1 VGVSLHPQAGLRLA
15 AVVLVEV
22 HDEWQVSDSR
32 HLREG
37 SMAQPDQPA
46 KEMAQPALIAPWLP
60 TR

>member
-1 VGVSLHPQAGLRLA
+1 LRLA